1 MLKQEK
7 QGSEASEY
15 LSKKM
20 NGAIFLI
27 KSIEQRRQTIKNVIQ
42 AIAAYQKEFFFNP
55 VTGLEAL
62 TLKDIAEMIEMHEST
77 ISRAIRGKYIETPNG
92 TLPLKFFFKRG
103 FSDGQDDL
111 SSEVVKNWIKEL
123 ITQEDKKKPLSDQKI
138 VELLKARKINVARR
152 TVAKY
157 REALN
162 IESSSKRK
170 EVLP

>member
-1 MLKQEK
+1 
-7 QGSEASEY
+7 
-15 LSKKM
+15 
-20 NGAIFLI
+20 
-27 KSIEQRRQTIKNVIQ
+27 
-42 AIAAYQKEFFFNP
+42 
-55 VTGLEAL
+55 
-62 TLKDIAEMIEMHEST
+62 MIEMHEST